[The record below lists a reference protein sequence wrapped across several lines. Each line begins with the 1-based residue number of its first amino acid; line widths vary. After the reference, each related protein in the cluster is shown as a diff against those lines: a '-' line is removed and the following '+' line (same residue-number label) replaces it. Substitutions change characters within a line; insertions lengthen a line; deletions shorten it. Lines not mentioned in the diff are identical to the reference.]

1 LPPKERKTGTAAVNL
16 NLVLSIVFGSVVS
29 VMAFAFGFSAIE
41 NLRIWP
47 EWREDMTP
55 EEQQPYIEAVSFEW
69 LVQDFLPAV
78 VLLLLA
84 TIGIYRM
91 VITRHRE
98 TNA

>member
-1 LPPKERKTGTAAVNL
+1 
-16 NLVLSIVFGSVVS
+16 
-29 VMAFAFGFSAIE
+29 
-41 NLRIWP
+41 
-47 EWREDMTP
+47 MTP